1 MHTKILLHIYRVG
14 NFAYLERI
22 EWNCLRTS
30 IPSLQFSAIV
40 DVVGDNIDED
50 KDPTKSSSSCIIR
63 EHLILWQ
70 PSSVFF
76 QNVLTHSNTY
86 LEWLLEEYAWA
97 SAQQKS

>member
-1 MHTKILLHIYRVG
+1 MELLT
-14 NFAYLERI
+14 L
-22 EWNCLRTS
+22 
-30 IPSLQFSAIV
+30 IPSSQFSAIV
-40 DVVGDNIDED
+40 DVAGDNIDED

-86 LEWLLEEYAWA
+86 LEWLLEEYVCLMGISPAKIKKGA
-97 SAQQKS
+97 SYA